1 LLSYW
6 AEQRSTARPTR
17 STPTELG
24 RGHES
29 SKPENA
35 ARHSVPSLEGFFG
48 WKSLLDERNHFARG
62 LLQLNEVTMKQDEI
76 LYKLGNMNQQS
87 LQSAS
92 IFEKA
97 VKERD
102 RKQDIDETP

>member
-1 LLSYW
+1 
-6 AEQRSTARPTR
+6 
-17 STPTELG
+17 
-24 RGHES
+24 
-29 SKPENA
+29 
-35 ARHSVPSLEGFFG
+35 
-48 WKSLLDERNHFARG
+48 
-62 LLQLNEVTMKQDEI
+62 MKQDEI